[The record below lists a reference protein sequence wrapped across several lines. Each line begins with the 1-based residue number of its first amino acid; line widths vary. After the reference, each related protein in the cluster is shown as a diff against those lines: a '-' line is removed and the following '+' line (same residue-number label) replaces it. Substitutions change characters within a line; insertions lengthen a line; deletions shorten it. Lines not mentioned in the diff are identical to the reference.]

1 LESAREVH
9 LFTDPMTQ
17 RFPST
22 PVSMI
27 DRLVLGENSGDWNRA
42 WERFVEIYSPALRA
56 TIRAEFTRVGW
67 HSIDEE
73 VIKSVLSDVVVKF
86 LKASGSFR
94 YNPAEGKFR
103 NYLSQIV
110 RWCVRD
116 HLTASNRYL
125 GGEELTEENDKSDPT
140 ADEPHKNI
148 DRAWKHAAFRTLLED
163 VRERV
168 SPQTIL
174 IFEMTKVLEQ
184 PVEGVMEQLRIS
196 RSTVDNANRRV
207 LTLLKEL
214 AEKSPFKEELK

>member
-1 LESAREVH
+1 MS
-9 LFTDPMTQ
+9 Q

-27 DRLVLGENSGDWNRA
+27 ERLVLGDSSRDWNRA

-67 HSIDEE
+67 HSVDEG
-73 VIKSVLSDVVVKF
+73 VITSVLSDVVVKF

-116 HLTASNRYL
+116 HLTTSNRHP
-125 GGEELTEENDKSDPT
+125 GGEELTEENDKADPT

-148 DRAWKHAAFRTLLED
+148 DRAWKHAAFRTLLEEA
-163 VRERV
+163 RERV

-184 PVEGVMEQLRIS
+184 PVEEVMDQLRVS
-196 RSTVDNANRRV
+196 RSTIDNANRRI
-207 LTLLKEL
+207 LTLLREL
-214 AEKSPFKEELK
+214 AEKAPFKEELQ

>member
-1 LESAREVH
+1 
-9 LFTDPMTQ
+9 
-17 RFPST
+17 
-22 PVSMI
+22 MI
-27 DRLVLGENSGDWNRA
+27 DRLVLGDGSSEWNRA

-56 TIRAEFTRVGW
+56 TISAEFMRVGW
-67 HSIDEE
+67 HSVDEG
-73 VIKSVLSDVVVKF
+73 VINSVLSDVVVKF
-86 LKASGSFR
+86 LKASGSFS
-94 YNPAEGKFR
+94 YDPAKGKFR
-103 NYLSQIV
+103 NYLSQII

-116 HLTASNRYL
+116 HLTASNRHPVE
-125 GGEELTEENDKSDPT
+125 EELTEDNDKSDPT

-148 DRAWKHAAFRTLLED
+148 DRAWKLAAFRTLLEE

-184 PVEGVMEQLRIS
+184 PSEEVMGQLRVS

-207 LTLLKEL
+207 LMLLREL